1 MTPTNF
7 QPLILVITGPSGAGK
22 SSILKALPEEEFYF
36 SVSHTTRAPRPG
48 EIDGKDYYF
57 ISEQEFKE
65 KIEKGEFLEWVR
77 VHDTYYG
84 TSKAEIE
91 KAFSQGKHIVFDIE
105 VNGATRLKYL
115 FRKEAVFVFIAP
127 PNLEELEKRLLKR
140 GTESKEKIEKRLL
153 RAKEELKFA
162 SWFDYV
168 IINEELEVSRA
179 LLKSIITAESA
190 RPYRLK
196 ALSLILDQ
204 VL

>member
-1 MTPTNF
+1 MTNPQF
-7 QPLILVITGPSGAGK
+7 LMLVITGPSGAGK

-48 EIDGKDYYF
+48 EVHGKDYYF
-57 ISEQEFKE
+57 ISEKEFKE
-65 KIEKGEFLEWVR
+65 KIEKGEFLEWVK

-105 VNGATRLKYL
+105 INGATRLKYL
-115 FRKEAVFVFIAP
+115 FKEQAVFVFIAP
-127 PNLEELEKRLLKR
+127 PDFSELEKRLLKR

-153 RAKEELKFA
+153 RAKEELKFIP
-162 SWFDYV
+162 WFDYV
-168 IINEELEVSRA
+168 IINEDLETSIS
-179 LLKSIITAESA
+179 LLKSIIVAESA

-196 ALSLILDQ
+196 ALSLILNQ